1 MRALLLPFSYLYGA
15 GVAIRNLFFDIG
27 ILKTQRV
34 SVPVISVGNISVGGV
49 GKTPFVELLARR
61 FSQQGRKVAIISRGY
76 KRVSGGILVVSNGS
90 VVCADADAAGDEP
103 AQLASK
109 LRGVIVIVDEQRVR
123 GARHA
128 IQHFGAGIVIL
139 DDGFQHRY
147 LHRDLNIVIASTDEV
162 LLGDRLLPAGNR
174 REPLSALQRAD
185 IIVVSRCD
193 DEEHFHRAEQRLR
206 DRFDK
211 PLVGMQIRV
220 SAFKKA
226 SSGFSVDLRSLS
238 GKRVVAFSG
247 IGNPEGFE
255 TTLASLKLDV
265 KKHLIF
271 ADHHR
276 FTSEDVKS
284 VEDSARKAQADYIVT
299 TEKDAA
305 RLSGSRSEVKDFVGR
320 NPVYYVEIEQNVIAG
335 EQELTQALARF

>member
-15 GVAIRNLFFDIG
+15 GVALRNLFFDIG
-27 ILKTQRV
+27 VLKTQRV

-61 FSQQGRKVAIISRGY
+61 LSQHGRKVAIISRGY
-76 KRVSGGILVVSNGS
+76 KRESSGTLVVSNGS
-90 VVCADADAAGDEP
+90 LMCADADSAGDEP

-109 LRGVIVIVDEQRVR
+109 LRGVVVIVDERRVR

-147 LHRDLNIVIASTDEV
+147 LHRDLNIVIVSSDEV

-174 REPLSALQRAD
+174 REPLSALRRAD
-185 IIVVSRCD
+185 IIVVSRCI

-206 DRFDK
+206 QRFDT
-211 PLVGMQIRV
+211 PLSGVQIRA
-220 SAFKKA
+220 SAVKKA

-247 IGNPEGFE
+247 IGSPEGFE

-265 KKHLIF
+265 KKHFIF

-305 RLSGSRSEVKDFVGR
+305 RLSGAGLEMKDFVER
-320 NPVYYVEIEQNVIAG
+320 NPVYYVEIEHNVIAG
-335 EQELTQALARF
+335 EQELAKALARF